1 MSQVESNQPTGRR
14 KIFPWVIALLIILFT
29 AAGAGVWTVQQTE
42 AAVLET
48 AQTALDNGQW
58 AEAIAYANQALGL
71 QPQFLRQQVGTA
83 YAIRGVAQYHQNNH
97 DEAFLDINRAL
108 ESNPLLVDLY
118 AYRSEIHGRADRVA
132 DTLSDID
139 QALSHPDVLPASGQ
153 APLLAQK
160 VILQGEQ
167 GAYAEVLTIITPTLA
182 LAEYIPAERL
192 GPVYYWQTWSTAEEK
207 GLPAA
212 FATVETALAYENQ
225 LTAEQ
230 VTRLRA
236 LYALSLFT
244 KGDTAGGL
252 AAAEQVLAHSE
263 QIPEPLLSELYWAQ
277 AQSWLTAG
285 ETSQAVE
292 TAAKFKDY
300 PAAGGWQLALQAWQS
315 YLAYD
320 EAEALKLAEEAI
332 TAGDSSGLAHQ
343 VQGLVFYWQG
353 RYAEAQTALEQALEA
368 NPAAAEAWLGLGLTQ
383 YALSQYDLWAETVQ
397 TAQEIA
403 PNHPATLALQ
413 GVYRG
418 TLTEFDQAKQW
429 LDLAIEQEPGRAE
442 FYVWR
447 ARWGYV
453 RTADDEKMWADL
465 NKALELYPGFPQA
478 KLTEIFEANYEQEQT
493 LYTEETVLALLEA
506 RPDWDEAHSLVINYY
521 ILHHQRDKAW
531 EYLTAALEKF
541 PAAADL
547 WADQARYYYTEEN
560 YEEAQVSAEKVIE
573 LDPHHF
579 SGLIFLA
586 AVYQE
591 KEQDEVAEQYLQQ
604 LLTFYPNASSARLE
618 VARYYLRGGDYAQAM
633 NYVEQALIIDPDRPG
648 ALTMRGQ
655 IYLIVGNFL
664 RAARDLKRSLE
675 LRPQDSFTHLLLSQ
689 TYFSDEKIDQ
699 AKEQAQKAL
708 EFDRYF
714 ESYYAHML
722 LVFIALQEEDV
733 AEAENQMALYAEK
746 IKNPASFATSF
757 QYEPLVDI
765 YLELEQFDEVISAA
779 EAGLELDENYAYLY
793 YMRGLAHLYQGDEE
807 AGKADLAQALELS
820 DDIFL
825 IADIEQRLDQS
836 TLLATQVGDLF
847 VFTSEEDEFQ
857 ISYPTDWQQITDD
870 EEAAFSA
877 YIETGRKDGYMR
889 VIVVP
894 GIPINTS
901 AVVDNLVDSYTES
914 GAENLTHS
922 MVQINGR
929 SFGFIQYEFFQ
940 DNELK
945 VISREYLIVRGGI
958 AYLILLQTLEEYD
971 EVMAE
976 DFATIINSF
985 TFLED

>member
-1 MSQVESNQPTGRR
+1 MSQVETHQPTGRR
-14 KIFPWVIALLIILFT
+14 KIFPWVLAILIILFT

-71 QPQFLRQQVGTA
+71 QPQFLRQQTGTA

-97 DEAFLDINRAL
+97 EEAFLDLNRAL
-108 ESNPLLVDLY
+108 ESNPLLIDLY
-118 AYRSEIHGRADRVA
+118 AYRSEIHGRANRVA

-139 QALSHPDVLPASGQ
+139 KALSYPDVLPASGQ
-153 APLLAQK
+153 APLMAQK
-160 VILQGEQ
+160 VILLGEQ
-167 GAYAEVLTIITPTLA
+167 GQYAELLTIITPTLA

-192 GPVYYWQTWSTAEEK
+192 GPVYYWQTWSNAQEK

-212 FATVETALAYENQ
+212 FGTLETALAYENQ

-285 ETSQAVE
+285 ETAKAVE
-292 TAAKFKDY
+292 TAAKFKGY
-300 PAAGGWQLALQAWQS
+300 PAAAGWQLALQAWQS

-320 EAEALKLAEEAI
+320 ETEALKLAEEALA
-332 TAGDSSGLAHQ
+332 AGDNSGLAHQ
-343 VQGLVFYWQG
+343 VQGLLFYWQG
-353 RYAEAQTALEQALEA
+353 RYPEAQTALEQAAEA
-368 NPAAAEAWLGLGLTQ
+368 NPHNAEVWLGLGLTQ
-383 YALSQYDLWAETVQ
+383 FALYQYEPLAETVQ

-413 GVYRG
+413 GIYRG
-418 TLTEFDQAKQW
+418 TLTEFDQAQQW
-429 LDLAIEQEPGRAE
+429 LTLAIEQEPERAE
-442 FYVWR
+442 FYLWR
-447 ARWGYV
+447 AQWGYL
-453 RTADDEKMWADL
+453 RTADDDQVWADL
-465 NKALELYPGFPQA
+465 DKALELYPGFPQA
-478 KLTEIFEANYEQEQT
+478 KLTQMFEANYEQDQT

-506 RPDWDEAHSLVINYY
+506 RPEWAEAHSLVINYY
-521 ILHHQRDKAW
+521 ILHHQRDKAL

-547 WADQARYYYTEEN
+547 WSDRAYYYLIEEN
-560 YEEAQVSAEKVIE
+560 FAETQTSAEKAIE
-573 LDPHHF
+573 LDPRHF
-579 SGLIFLA
+579 YSLA
-586 AVYQE
+586 LLAQIYQE
-591 KEQDEVAEQYLQQ
+591 KEQEEVAEQYLQQ
-604 LLTFYPNASSARLE
+604 LLAFYPYAGSARLE
-618 VARYYLRGGDYAQAM
+618 VARYYLRGEDYAQAM
-633 NYVEQALIIDPDRPG
+633 NYVEQALMIDPDRPG

-664 RAARDLKRSLE
+664 RAGRDLRRSLE
-675 LRPQDSFTHLLLSQ
+675 IRPQHSFTHLLLSQ
-689 TYFSDEKIDQ
+689 TYFSDEKLEE
-699 AKEQAQKAL
+699 AKEQAHKAL
-708 EFDRYF
+708 EVDRYL

-722 LVFIALQEEDV
+722 LVFIALAEEDV
-733 AEAENQMALYAEK
+733 TEAENQLALYAEK

-765 YLELEQFDEVISAA
+765 YLELQQFDEVISAA
-779 EAGLELDENYAYLY
+779 EDGLTLDENYAYLY
-793 YMRGLAHLYQGDEE
+793 YMRGLAHLYQGNQE
-807 AGKADLAQALELS
+807 AGEADLAQALELS

-836 TLLATQVGDLF
+836 ILLATQVGDLF

-857 ISYPTDWQQITDD
+857 LSYPTDWQQITDD
-870 EEAAFSA
+870 AEAAFSA
-877 YIETGRKDGYMR
+877 FIETSSKDGYVR
-889 VIVVP
+889 VVVVP

-901 AVVDNLVDSYTES
+901 AVVDILVEDYREL
-914 GAENLTHS
+914 GVENLTYS
-922 MVQINGR
+922 TVQINGN
-929 SFGFIQYEFFQ
+929 SFGLIQYEFLQ
-940 DNELK
+940 GDDLN
-945 VISREYLIVRGGI
+945 VISREYVMVRGGI
-958 AYLILLQTLEEYD
+958 VYLILLQTLEEYE

-976 DFATIINSF
+976 DFAAIINSF
-985 TFLED
+985 VFLED